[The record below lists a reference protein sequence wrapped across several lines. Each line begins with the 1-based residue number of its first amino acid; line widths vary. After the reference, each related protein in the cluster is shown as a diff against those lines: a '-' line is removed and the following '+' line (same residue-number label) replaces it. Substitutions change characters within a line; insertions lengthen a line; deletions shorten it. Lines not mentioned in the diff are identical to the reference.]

1 MSGSGVNVVLIED
14 EKEIRRFVRSVL
26 TSSGY
31 QVWEAE
37 TAERGLIEAA
47 TRQPEL
53 IILDLG
59 LPDRDGLEVIR
70 DLRAWTAIPILILSA
85 RGEEAQKVEALD
97 AGADDY
103 LAKPFGVP
111 ELLARLRA
119 LLRRTSLPRDEAGQT
134 LVEFGNL
141 RIDLAHRAVS
151 RGGEPVHLTP
161 IEYRMLTV
169 LLTHSGRV
177 LTHRQLLKDV
187 WGPSHAERT
196 HYLRVFMAGLRRK
209 LEDEPARPKYL
220 LTVSGIG
227 YRLNTEAASTLSE
240 RH

>member
-1 MSGSGVNVVLIED
+1 MSEPVVNLVLIED
-14 EKEIRRFVRSVL
+14 DKEIRRFLHSAL
-26 TSSGY
+26 GASGF
-31 QVWEAE
+31 QVWPAE

-59 LPDRDGLEVIR
+59 LPDRDGLDVIR
-70 DLRAWTAIPILILSA
+70 DLRAWTLIPILILSA
-85 RGEEAQKVEALD
+85 RGEEAQKVAALD

-103 LAKPFGVP
+103 LTKPFGVP

-119 LLRRTSLPRDEAGQT
+119 LLRRVVRIEDGGKA

-141 RIDLAHRAVS
+141 HIDLVHRTVTRA
-151 RGGEPVHLTP
+151 GQAVHLTP

-169 LLTHSGRV
+169 LLTHAGRV
-177 LTHRQLLKDV
+177 LTHRQLLKEV
-187 WGPSHAERT
+187 WGPSHVDRI

-209 LEDEPARPKYL
+209 LEDEPARPQHL
-220 LTVSGIG
+220 LTVSGVG
-227 YRLNTEAASTLSE
+227 YRLEI
-240 RH
+240 

>member
-1 MSGSGVNVVLIED
+1 MSEPVVNLVLIED
-14 EKEIRRFVRSVL
+14 DKEIRRFLHSAL
-26 TSSGY
+26 GASCF
-31 QVWEAE
+31 QVWPAE

-59 LPDRDGLEVIR
+59 LPDRDGLDVIR
-70 DLRAWTAIPILILSA
+70 DLRAWTPIPILILSA
-85 RGEEAQKVEALD
+85 RGEEAQKVAALD

-103 LAKPFGVP
+103 LTKPFGVP

-119 LLRRTSLPRDEAGQT
+119 LLRRVVRIEDGGKA

-141 RIDLAHRAVS
+141 RIDLVHRTVTRA
-151 RGGEPVHLTP
+151 GQAVHLTP

-169 LLTHSGRV
+169 LLTHAGRV
-177 LTHRQLLKDV
+177 LTHRQLLKEV
-187 WGPSHAERT
+187 WGPSHVDRI

-209 LEDEPARPKYL
+209 LEDEPARPQHL
-220 LTVSGIG
+220 LTVSGVG
-227 YRLNTEAASTLSE
+227 YRLEI
-240 RH
+240 

>member
-1 MSGSGVNVVLIED
+1 MSEPVVNLVLIED
-14 EKEIRRFVRSVL
+14 DKEIRRFLHSAL
-26 TSSGY
+26 GASGF
-31 QVWEAE
+31 QVWPAE

-59 LPDRDGLEVIR
+59 LPDRDGLDVIR
-70 DLRAWTAIPILILSA
+70 DLRAWTLIPILILSA
-85 RGEEAQKVEALD
+85 RGEEAQKVAALD

-103 LAKPFGVP
+103 LTKPFGVP

-119 LLRRTSLPRDEAGQT
+119 LLRRVVRLEDGGKA

-141 RIDLAHRAVS
+141 RIDLVHRTVTRADQA
-151 RGGEPVHLTP
+151 VHLTP

-169 LLTHSGRV
+169 LLTHAGRV
-177 LTHRQLLKDV
+177 LTHRQLLKEV
-187 WGPSHAERT
+187 WGPSHVDRI

-209 LEDEPARPKYL
+209 LEDEPARPQHL
-220 LTVSGIG
+220 LTVSGVG
-227 YRLNTEAASTLSE
+227 YRLEI
-240 RH
+240 

>member
-1 MSGSGVNVVLIED
+1 MSEPVVNLVLIED
-14 EKEIRRFVRSVL
+14 DKEIRRFLHSAL
-26 TSSGY
+26 GASGF
-31 QVWEAE
+31 QVWPAE

-59 LPDRDGLEVIR
+59 LPDRDGLDVIR
-70 DLRAWTAIPILILSA
+70 DLRAWTLIPILILSA
-85 RGEEAQKVEALD
+85 RGEEAQKVAALD

-103 LAKPFGVP
+103 LTKPFGVP

-119 LLRRTSLPRDEAGQT
+119 LLRRVVRLEDCGKA

-141 RIDLAHRAVS
+141 RIDLVHRTVTRADQA
-151 RGGEPVHLTP
+151 VHLTP

-169 LLTHSGRV
+169 LLTHAGRV
-177 LTHRQLLKDV
+177 LTHRQLLKEV
-187 WGPSHAERT
+187 WGPSHVDRI

-209 LEDEPARPKYL
+209 LEDEPARPQHL
-220 LTVSGIG
+220 LTVSGVG
-227 YRLNTEAASTLSE
+227 YRLEI
-240 RH
+240 

>member
-1 MSGSGVNVVLIED
+1 MSEPVVNLVLIED
-14 EKEIRRFVRSVL
+14 DKEIRRFLHSAL
-26 TSSGY
+26 GASGF
-31 QVWEAE
+31 QVWQAE

-59 LPDRDGLEVIR
+59 LPDRDGLDVIR
-70 DLRAWTAIPILILSA
+70 DLRAWTPIPILILSA
-85 RGEEAQKVEALD
+85 RGEEAQKVAALD

-103 LAKPFGVP
+103 LTKPFGVP

-119 LLRRTSLPRDEAGQT
+119 LLRRVVRIEDGGKA

-141 RIDLAHRAVS
+141 RIDLVHRTVTRA
-151 RGGEPVHLTP
+151 GQAVHLTP

-169 LLTHSGRV
+169 LLTHAGRV
-177 LTHRQLLKDV
+177 LTHRQLLKEV
-187 WGPSHAERT
+187 WGPSHVDRI

-209 LEDEPARPKYL
+209 LEDEPARPQHL
-220 LTVSGIG
+220 LTVSGVG
-227 YRLNTEAASTLSE
+227 YRLEI
-240 RH
+240 